1 MKHDLER
8 VGALLR
14 PVPDFPKSGILFWDI
29 EPVLRD
35 PRAMDAIIDAF
46 VDYWIEH
53 DIDVIAGFDARGFI
67 FGSILAHQTNLPFVQ
82 IRKKGK
88 LPGKVVS
95 QAYALEYG
103 EAEVEMIDD
112 GFITGKRVLLIDD
125 LLATG
130 GTALAGARLVERLG
144 GIIAGFACVTEIP
157 TLGGRGAL
165 ANYPVQSLISIIGDR
180 PEWDVEYCA
189 DLYIEMD
196 KKWLVYI
203 NRLSE
208 PFGHAMPGGRIEA
221 GESAL
226 AAAVREATE
235 EIGCPVDNLSYATTL
250 AQRGR
255 DPRGHKVSIV
265 FHANITMTD
274 FRNEEGKTEV
284 VCTPLSQ
291 LPPPESFAFDHGQFV
306 HAQIV
311 K

>member
-1 MKHDLER
+1 MSDGIER
-8 VGALLR
+8 VAALLR
-14 PVPDFPKSGILFWDI
+14 PVPNFPKEGILFWDI

-35 PRAMDAIIDAF
+35 TKAMDAITEAF
-46 VDYWIEH
+46 DHYWIEH

-67 FGSILAHQTNLPFVQ
+67 FGSVLAHQIDLPFVQ

-112 GFITGKRVLLIDD
+112 GFIAGKRVLLVDD

-130 GTALAGARLVERLG
+130 GTALAGAQLVERLG
-144 GIIAGFACVTEIP
+144 GVVAGFACVTEIP
-157 TLGGRGAL
+157 ILGGRGKL
-165 ANYPVQSLISIIGDR
+165 MHYPVQSLISIIGDQ
-180 PEWDVEYCA
+180 PEWEVEYCA
-189 DLYIEMD
+189 DLYIEID
-196 KKWLVYI
+196 EKWLVYI

-226 AAAVREATE
+226 TAAAREAGE
-235 EIGCPVDNLSYATTL
+235 EIGCPVTNLSYVTTL

-265 FHANITMTD
+265 FQADTTESAFKGEN
-274 FRNEEGKTEV
+274 GKTEV
-284 VCTPLSQ
+284 VYSPLSQ
-291 LPPPESFAFDHGQFV
+291 LPPPELFAFDHGPFV
-306 HAQIV
+306 HTQIA